1 MAEVTSMGLDVFGS
15 MEKLGL
21 WLNTPNYALG
31 YLKPLELLKDSY
43 GKDLVISELTRINH
57 GILV

>member
-1 MAEVTSMGLDVFGS
+1 MAEVTKVGLDVFGD
-15 MEKLGL
+15 MEKLKL

-31 YLKPLELLKDSY
+31 QLKPIELLKDSY
-43 GKDLVISELTRINH
+43 GKEMVISELTRISY